1 MTATQGSL
9 STGDLCI
16 LCQESNTSKRAV
28 ALNPG
33 TESYQKILDVAAE
46 RASVHDGQ
54 YVAVAIQ
61 RRLKGC
67 AKEML
72 VDKEVTWRRSCY
84 SYATN
89 KINCSEPDIALN
101 IQWPQDSML

>member
-1 MTATQGSL
+1 MMDDSN
-9 STGDLCI
+9 SREPVDWRLCI
-16 LCQESNTSKRAV
+16 LCHENNTSKRAV

-33 TESYQKILDVAAE
+33 TESYQKIVDVAAE

-54 YVAVAIQ
+54 YVAIQ

-84 SYATN
+84 SHATAHQ
-89 KINCSEPDIALN
+89 SDRIAASQRPL
-101 IQWPQDSML
+101 